1 MLVFILVSISIF
13 MVMFVFIFINIS
25 LTLVTLIMANFILLL
40 MKITLI
46 SWSLLNWKTN
56 QFLHL
61 MMIFY
66 FYYKIVWMQNLNHM
80 IFRAVF
86 LFFNIYLM
94 MAMTLHINPFPF
106 PWPSSFLVHY
116 ILTYLLNLNYL
127 SSYKYV
133 LFHLYIILVLA
144 VKYIFVQPLYF
155 YIIDIV
161 HQ

>member
-1 MLVFILVSISIF
+1 M
-13 MVMFVFIFINIS
+13 FIFLFVYLFYMIKIINIS
-25 LTLVTLIMANFILLL
+25 VTLRVTLIMVDFIFL

-46 SWSLLNWKTN
+46 SWNLLNWKTN

-61 MMIFY
+61 MIFY
-66 FYYKIVWMQNLNHM
+66 FYYKIVGVQNLNCM
-80 IFRAVF
+80 IFHISF
-86 LFFNIYLM
+86 LYFKVYLI
-94 MAMTLHINPFPF
+94 ALHINPF

-116 ILTYLLNLNYL
+116 ILSYSLNLSSSL
-127 SSYKYV
+127 SFINHHIK
-133 LFHLYIILVLA
+133 LVLA